1 MSSTPTSPSVET
13 ASEHENEIADAP
25 ETTPQGTEEPDPRLL
40 RALAD
45 LDNLRKRYEARLAQA
60 AEDERRRV
68 TALWFPVVDDLERAL
83 HHVVDDAMVEGLR
96 AVHQKALAVLAS
108 IGFEP
113 FDDVGVP
120 FDPARHEA
128 IGTVDSEREPGTVV
142 AVIRPGWAHQGVVVR
157 PAHVLVARPPT
168 G

>member
-1 MSSTPTSPSVET
+1 MSSTPTSPSVE
-13 ASEHENEIADAP
+13 SENEVADATK
-25 ETTPQGTEEPDPRLL
+25 TTQERTEEPDPRLL

-60 AEDERRRV
+60 AEEERRRV
-68 TALWFPVVDDLERAL
+68 TALWFPVIDDLERAL
-83 HHVVDDAMVEGLR
+83 HHVVDDSMVEGLR

-108 IGFEP
+108 LGFEP

-128 IGTVDSEREPGTVV
+128 ISTVGSEREPGTVV
-142 AVIRPGWAHQGVVVR
+142 AVIRPGWMHHGLVVR
-157 PAHVLVARPPT
+157 PAHVFVARPPT